1 MLLLLIQKEFLHIF
15 YQPAPSGGIASPD
28 HVASRSTAIEKQ
40 DMMTFGGQFLAAACI
55 PPRMGL
61 DPVKEYDVG
70 GIGFSRCRKVFV
82 IGNFVPIGTGKV
94 FRG

>member
-1 MLLLLIQKEFLHIF
+1 
-15 YQPAPSGGIASPD
+15 
-28 HVASRSTAIEKQ
+28 
-40 DMMTFGGQFLAAACI
+40 
-55 PPRMGL
+55 MGL
-61 DPVKEYDVG
+61 DPVKENDVG

>member
-1 MLLLLIQKEFLHIF
+1 
-15 YQPAPSGGIASPD
+15 
-28 HVASRSTAIEKQ
+28 
-40 DMMTFGGQFLAAACI
+40 MMTFGGQFLAAACV

-61 DPVKEYDVG
+61 DPVKENDVG